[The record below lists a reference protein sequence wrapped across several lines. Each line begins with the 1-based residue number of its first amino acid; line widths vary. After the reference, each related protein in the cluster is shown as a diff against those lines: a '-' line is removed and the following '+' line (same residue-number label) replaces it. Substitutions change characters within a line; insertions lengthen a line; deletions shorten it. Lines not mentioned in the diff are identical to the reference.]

1 MKKILVALLV
11 AMLAL
16 MATVALADQ
25 HGATEVEPLCAHKD
39 VILEVVSQYP
49 SCEETG
55 TNDYICPECGVLVK
69 SETVAATGHDWELVE
84 HVDPWCESEGYDY
97 YICKN
102 LRCYAEKVEAIDALG
117 HDWHFIRV
125 YKDDTCTE
133 IGLEYHECLRCDADK
148 TVEIDMVHHNWV
160 KIDENMPTCTEDGFE
175 EFECTICTETVI
187 EIIPAEGHVWTA
199 WNIDEYPTC
208 DKPGMRSR
216 YCTARCCYE
225 GNTQSVVK
233 ETEVLEPTG
242 HVVDPNYVV
251 VEDGYAYG
259 ICVKCSAVV
268 VEQIVIE
275 PEQPEQ
281 PEDKPSTDNGNNNGS
296 ANKPTTNTDGV
307 TIPATGET
315 MNVAPFIMMLVAIVG
330 LAVTKQKVTE

>member
-16 MATVALADQ
+16 VTVALADQ
-25 HGATEVEPLCAHKD
+25 HGADTVEPLCAHKD

-49 SCEETG
+49 SCTETG

-102 LRCYAEKVEAIDALG
+102 LRCYETKTEAISALG
-117 HDWHFIRV
+117 HDWHFIRT
-125 YKDDTCTE
+125 YKPDTCTE

-148 TVEIDMVHHNWV
+148 TVEIDMVHHNFV
-160 KIDENMPTCTEDGFE
+160 EIDNELPTCTEDGFVE
-175 EFECTICTETVI
+175 YECTICTTTMI
-187 EIIPAEGHVWTA
+187 EIVDALGHNWTA

-216 YCTARCCYE
+216 YCTRTCCYE
-225 GNTQSVVK
+225 GNIQNVVK
-233 ETEVLEPTG
+233 ETEVLEATG
-242 HVVDPNYVV
+242 HLVDENYLVI
-251 VEDGYAYG
+251 EGNIATG

-268 VEQIVIE
+268 VFEIE
-275 PEQPEQ
+275 VEEPAPEVK
-281 PEDKPSTDNGNNNGS
+281 PEDKPSTDNRPE
-296 ANKPTTNTDGV
+296 NKPSVNEDGIV
-307 TIPATGET
+307 IPATGET